1 MKFADGLDM
10 LKNSRRQ
17 GGGQGF
23 ISKNIKDGV
32 SIYWDGVRGSRSWVL
47 H

>member
-1 MKFADGLDM
+1 MKELVKFADGLDV

-23 ISKNIKDGV
+23 ISKSIKDGA
-32 SIYWDGVRGSRSWVL
+32 SIY
-47 H
+47 